1 MKVEPLSWDVMD
13 QLPVLSLQEI
23 VLRVGVA
30 ALLGGLVGFEREFS
44 DQPAGFRTHIL
55 VALGA
60 MLFTMVGA
68 YGINEFL
75 ASDADLNFDP
85 TRIAAQV
92 VTGIGFLG
100 AGAILREG
108 FNVKGL
114 TTAAALWVTAAVG
127 VSVGLGY
134 WEAAVTTTLGAVLA
148 LYGLKRIERVVF
160 PRLKRGHFRFTIQMG
175 MATNLAEVAAKVEN
189 HGGRVH
195 SMKIVTGEGG
205 ERHVVGDLRLPPD
218 QDPDQVAEAIC
229 HVEGVTGV
237 DWRN

>member
-1 MKVEPLSWDVMD
+1 MD
-13 QLPVLSLQEI
+13 NVPVLTVQEI

-68 YGINEFL
+68 YGITEFL
-75 ASDADLNFDP
+75 QSDTNINFDP

-108 FNVKGL
+108 LNVRGL

-127 VSVGLGY
+127 VAVGLGY
-134 WEAAVTTTLGAVLA
+134 WEAAVATTIGAVLA
-148 LYGLKRIERVVF
+148 LYGLKRLERIVF
-160 PRLKRGHFRFTIQMG
+160 PRLKRDHFRFTIEMG
-175 MATNLAEVAAKVEN
+175 TVANLAEIAGQVEK

-195 SMKIVTGEGG
+195 SMKIVTAESG
-205 ERHVVGDLRLPPD
+205 ERHLVGDLRLPPD
-218 QDPDQVAEAIC
+218 EDPEQVAAAVCQI
-229 HVEGVTGV
+229 EGVTGV
-237 DWRN
+237 DWRS